1 MGTSPHS
8 IDVQVNL
15 DEDGFLTQP
24 EIWNRDIACF
34 LAQDEVP
41 GALTDD
47 HWKIVDCLRQHYQKS
62 HTLPPVRLL
71 CEVTHC
77 DVTCIYRLFPSG
89 LSRGAC
95 KVAGIPKPNCWMFD
109 AYGGL

>member
-8 IDVQVNL
+8 IEAQVNL

-24 EIWNRDIACF
+24 ETWSKDVARF
-34 LAQDEVP
+34 LARNEVA
-41 GALTDD
+41 GALTED
-47 HWKIVDCLRQHYQKS
+47 HWKIVAWLRQYYEQS
-62 HTLPPVRLL
+62 HTLPPIRLL
-71 CEVTHC
+71 CQSTNC
-77 DVTCIYRLFPSG
+77 DVTCIYKLFPSG

-95 KVAGIPKPNCWMFD
+95 KVAGIPKANCWMFD